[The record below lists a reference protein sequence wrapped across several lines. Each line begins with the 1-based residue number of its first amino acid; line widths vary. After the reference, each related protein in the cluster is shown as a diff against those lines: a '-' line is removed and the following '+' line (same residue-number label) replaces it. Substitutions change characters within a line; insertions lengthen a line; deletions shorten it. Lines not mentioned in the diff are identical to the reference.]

1 MEAVFPGSGEQRTT
15 AHIAQNSKAERIF
28 FMNTI
33 DGVLHFFKTSL
44 QKKIRLLAKESTA
57 E

>member
-15 AHIAQNSKAERIF
+15 AHIAQNNKAERIF
-28 FMNTI
+28 LMNTI

-44 QKKIRLLAKESTA
+44 QKE
-57 E
+57 